1 MVPVALS
8 DVDEFSRSAGHGRT
22 VCAPTSRGGRKWGP
36 REPSAPRED
45 HAHDD
50 GDGDEGA
57 HAGQDVGRDRAARLW
72 LALLVLRHE
81 AAEHGRRPGRVD
93 VLFVLFGH
101 APEIS
106 DSRGAARPLQPWK
119 ERYDGVLNG
128 LPERTAG
135 QDGAAMS
142 RACAEAGAPAPR
154 SASPAAPSAPSAALS
169 GSVPNRARTPARTRS
184 ATGPAASTPPANT
197 TGRPG
202 AGSGTAAASD
212 SSSRSAARSQIRAA
226 SVSPPVAAAVTSG
239 ASAPSSA
246 GRRA

>member
-119 ERYDGVLNG
+119 ERYDGGLNG
-128 LPERTAG
+128 PPGRTAG
-135 QDGAAMS
+135 QAGAAMS
-142 RACAEAGAPAPR
+142 RACADAG
-154 SASPAAPSAPSAALS
+154 PAAPSAPSAALS